1 MHIYIYKHSY
11 IYIYEYY
18 THMYSTYTRETYT
31 MWYAFTIACDSIEAD
46 FPVCVISQQTL
57 NLKP

>member
-1 MHIYIYKHSY
+1 M
-11 IYIYEYY
+11 YEYY
-18 THMYSTYTRETYT
+18 THMYSTYTRGTYT